1 MKSWRNTS
9 HLWISILSGKIE
21 KSNSHLPLT
30 RVYFQFATVLS
41 PLFCTAWGHVLFFSY
56 AISLITINIWTWD
69 FSLSETPEFRAQ
81 WSTCCSLNKLCLQL
95 FSTCTF
101 AQAVLSVKNDFPPLY
116 LILLISFSLSHP
128 SRPNMQTTSSM
139 KLPPISWVYLSLLWT
154 NRRIWYSLENSTRL
168 RCLINCSYVSGT
180 FS

>member
-41 PLFCTAWGHVLFFSY
+41 PLYCTAWGHVLFFCY

-81 WSTCCSLNKLCLQL
+81 WSTCCSVNKLCLQL
-95 FSTCTF
+95 FSACTF
-101 AQAVLSVKNDFPPLY
+101 AQAVPSVKNDFPPLY
-116 LILLISFSLSHP
+116 LILLISFSLCHP
-128 SRPNMQTTSSM
+128 SRPNM
-139 KLPPISWVYLSLLWT
+139 PPPLWSFHPLVEYTCLSFEQIEEFGIPWKIAPCI
-154 NRRIWYSLENSTRL
+154 N
-168 RCLINCSYVSGT
+168 CLINCSYVSGT